1 MRSLE
6 PITIRSGAWETLQDA
21 VSDVRRTVFVKE
33 QGILPENE
41 FDDTDPVC
49 THFAAFDDAGRPVG
63 CARLLPDGHIGRP
76 ETAAR
81 PRHGTVD
88 FGNRPHLRPE
98 SRFFPGNPQCT
109 DASPRVLRNFGIH
122 GLRRTF
128 CRVRHSS
135 HHDEPVAYLMQ
146 ATPVEHQ

>member
-1 MRSLE
+1 MRSLV

-76 ETAAR
+76 Y
-81 PRHGTVD
+81 
-88 FGNRPHLRPE
+88 LRPE

-109 DASPRVLRNFGIH
+109 NASPRVLRNFGIH

-146 ATPVEHQ
+146 APPIEHQ

>member
-1 MRSLE
+1 MRSLV

-63 CARLLPDGHIGRP
+63 CARLLPDGHIGRVAVP
-76 ETAAR
+76 GVKR
-81 PRHGTVD
+81 PRAG
-88 FGNRPHLRPE
+88 R
-98 SRFFPGNPQCT
+98 
-109 DASPRVLRNFGIH
+109 
-122 GLRRTF
+122 
-128 CRVRHSS
+128 
-135 HHDEPVAYLMQ
+135 
-146 ATPVEHQ
+146 